1 MDLDDL
7 DRAAHYLKLSLKVY
21 NDLRVEGKMGPGL
34 ALGEVAYRQGRLEEA
49 IACYELALSMV
60 YKRTVYGPGTW
71 GWSPYGWFVFYRE
84 SIVPDMLPQLVRADI
99 TADLARRFRELDA
112 WYEEANAQ

>member
-1 MDLDDL
+1 
-7 DRAAHYLKLSLKVY
+7 
-21 NDLRVEGKMGPGL
+21 MGPLL

-71 GWSPYGWFVFYRE
+71 GWSPYGWFIFYRE

-99 TADLARRFRELDA
+99 TADLAHRFRELDE
-112 WYEEANAQ
+112 WYDEWHDE